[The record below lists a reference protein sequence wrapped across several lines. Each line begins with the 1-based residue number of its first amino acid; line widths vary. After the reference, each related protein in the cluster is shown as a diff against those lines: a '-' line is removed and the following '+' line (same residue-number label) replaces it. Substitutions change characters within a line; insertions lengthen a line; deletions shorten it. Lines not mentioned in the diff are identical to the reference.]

1 MRLSKYKLSN
11 VCNVIFA
18 IFDLELL
25 YIVQYGPLV
34 QLVERLLCT
43 QDVKGSNPLC
53 VHYPFLLSYEVEVTE
68 GAVKLLAWAH
78 VPIFMVMAMS
88 DNGKTPVPV
97 CRLSD
102 RNLWQDQPVTDP
114 IPLRVKSRVNA
125 KVWHSGIVTVPTLI
139 FNSVTAGSDNIA
151 FIAQLVVQLICN
163 QQVGGS
169 SPSVGTIF

>member
-1 MRLSKYKLSN
+1 MKLSKNKLSN

-25 YIVQYGPLV
+25 YIVQYGLV
-34 QLVERLLCT
+34 TQLEECLLCK
-43 QDVKGSNPLC
+43 QDVKGSNPFLSTTHSC
-53 VHYPFLLSYEVEVTE
+53 YPMRLMFTE

-114 IPLRVKSRVNA
+114 IPLRVKKS
-125 KVWHSGIVTVPTLI
+125 
-139 FNSVTAGSDNIA
+139 
-151 FIAQLVVQLICN
+151 C
-163 QQVGGS
+163 
-169 SPSVGTIF
+169 